1 MRCCMFFLS
10 CFDIFFWGCDTGEM
24 RWRTAGV
31 PHGARK
37 ASWSWS
43 VASQALVSVASN
55 RKPPTLWC
63 PAAHLLHLLQVRHLL
78 HPLQVLLAQAIMRSL
93 LARAMRFKQKFRV
106 LVAVSAPLT
115 VTLALAHQM
124 CQVELQLILCASCR
138 IAALVTSTAL
148 WHASWED
155 VLPVPS
161 VSICPACW
169 VFAFILT
176 PSLQWHW
183 DLQTPRSPSELVWVC
198 RPCSGSNRRRCESIC
213 FHSVAWVDWA
223 GHRCFPRCSS
233 NTVTQYCKTLKTA
246 YTCKKLAGS
255 TCRQMHVLFLIQWE
269 SGTKK
274 TV

>member
-1 MRCCMFFLS
+1 
-10 CFDIFFWGCDTGEM
+10 M

-31 PHGARK
+31 PRGARK

-43 VASQALVSVASN
+43 AASQALVSVVSN
-55 RKPPTLWC
+55 RKPPTPWC

-115 VTLALAHQM
+115 VTLANVLPIRCAKWNYSSSYG
-124 CQVELQLILCASCR
+124 ASCR

-183 DLQTPRSPSELVWVC
+183 HLQTPRSPSELVFPPS
-198 RPCSGSNRRRCESIC
+198 R
-213 FHSVAWVDWA
+213 A
-223 GHRCFPRCSS
+223 G
-233 NTVTQYCKTLKTA
+233 
-246 YTCKKLAGS
+246 
-255 TCRQMHVLFLIQWE
+255 
-269 SGTKK
+269 
-274 TV
+274 

>member
-1 MRCCMFFLS
+1 MRFCMFFLS
-10 CFDIFFWGCDTGEM
+10 CFDILFWGCETGEM

-37 ASWSWS
+37 ASLSWS

-63 PAAHLLHLLQVRHLL
+63 PAAHLLHLLQLHHLL

-155 VLPVPS
+155 VLPDPS

-183 DLQTPRSPSELVWVC
+183 DLQTPRSPSELVFPPS
-198 RPCSGSNRRRCESIC
+198 R
-213 FHSVAWVDWA
+213 A
-223 GHRCFPRCSS
+223 G
-233 NTVTQYCKTLKTA
+233 
-246 YTCKKLAGS
+246 
-255 TCRQMHVLFLIQWE
+255 
-269 SGTKK
+269 
-274 TV
+274 